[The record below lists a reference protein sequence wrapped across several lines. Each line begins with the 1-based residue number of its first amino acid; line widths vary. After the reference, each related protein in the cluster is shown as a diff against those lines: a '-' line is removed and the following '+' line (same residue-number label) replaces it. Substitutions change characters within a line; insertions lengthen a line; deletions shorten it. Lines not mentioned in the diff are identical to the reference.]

1 MVCPMKKDALEKQ
14 KNRNAVF
21 DLAQGL
27 AIILILGISLGALY
41 EATYPIFSKIIFFS
55 VIFLLVLILNE
66 LMRIGGIGMKSL
78 DALALIF
85 MQLNLMGKKQGIK
98 QDQASKHIEEIE
110 NATAKQMQFY
120 RKLTGDLELWWVIGY
135 LILIATIAFVTTI
148 LI

>member
-1 MVCPMKKDALEKQ
+1 MEIVLAL
-14 KNRNAVF
+14 V
-21 DLAQGL
+21 

-110 NATAKQMQFY
+110 NATAKQMQFM
-120 RKLTGDLELWWVIGY
+120 KTNNKV
-135 LILIATIAFVTTI
+135 
-148 LI
+148 